1 MLFVFNPN
9 FHGFISG
16 PIAHNCGV
24 RAIDSSSVHSTFDWD
39 NLAKKKKSVNTA
51 KQNALIIKLIKTLS
65 LRVIC

>member
-39 NLAKKKKSVNTA
+39 NLAKKKNPSTRLNRTH
-51 KQNALIIKLIKTLS
+51 
-65 LRVIC
+65 